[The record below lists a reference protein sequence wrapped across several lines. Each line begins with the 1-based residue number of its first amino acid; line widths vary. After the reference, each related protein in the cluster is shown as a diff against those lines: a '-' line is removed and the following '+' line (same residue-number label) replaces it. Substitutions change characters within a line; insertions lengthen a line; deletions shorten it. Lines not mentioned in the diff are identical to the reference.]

1 MQALPDRDAVG
12 GVDVLRVICVNRV
25 GRVHQEV
32 PGGQVG
38 EAAAAEDG
46 TTAGECGTA
55 GRRQNKG

>member
-12 GVDVLRVICVNRV
+12 GVDILRAVCLDRD

-38 EAAAAEDG
+38 EAAAAEDRSTG
-46 TTAGECGTA
+46 ERAG
-55 GRRQNKG
+55 K